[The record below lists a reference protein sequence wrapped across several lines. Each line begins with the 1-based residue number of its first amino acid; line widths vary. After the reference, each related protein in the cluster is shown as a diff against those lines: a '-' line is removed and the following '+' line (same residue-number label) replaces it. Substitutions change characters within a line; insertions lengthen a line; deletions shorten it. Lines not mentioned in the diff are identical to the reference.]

1 MKQHTQIKNQI
12 TEGVIWKQLLIFF
25 FPIVFGTLFQQLYN
39 TVDTL
44 VLGRYVGKEALASV
58 GGSSAQIV
66 ILIVG
71 FFTGLSSGASVVIA
85 QFFGAQDERRVQQS
99 LHTAYAFSVIGSVV
113 IGLLG
118 ILMAPS
124 LLRWMNTPPELLKSS
139 IIYLRIYF
147 AGILF
152 IFIYN
157 MGSAILRA
165 IGDSK
170 HPLYYLIFCC
180 FVNIV
185 LDLLFVVLFH
195 MGVTGAALATLL
207 SQAVSSLLVTH
218 RLMISKDLI
227 QLKRKEIRI
236 HRTVLRAQLRIGLPA
251 GIQSVLYNITNII
264 IQVALNSF
272 GTDTVAAWSVYGKLD
287 ALFWMASGALRI

>member
-124 LLRWMNTPPELLKSS
+124 LLRWMNTPPESCVPS
-139 IIYLRIYF
+139 
-147 AGILF
+147 
-152 IFIYN
+152 
-157 MGSAILRA
+157 
-165 IGDSK
+165 
-170 HPLYYLIFCC
+170 
-180 FVNIV
+180 
-185 LDLLFVVLFH
+185 
-195 MGVTGAALATLL
+195 
-207 SQAVSSLLVTH
+207 
-218 RLMISKDLI
+218 
-227 QLKRKEIRI
+227 
-236 HRTVLRAQLRIGLPA
+236 
-251 GIQSVLYNITNII
+251 GIQSIHFTISSSAALSTSFWTFYLLSSSIWASQAPRWPPCSHRPSVLCLSHT
-264 IQVALNSF
+264 
-272 GTDTVAAWSVYGKLD
+272 G
-287 ALFWMASGALRI
+287 